1 MFGMVFHNPA
11 AWVGLAAIGAPLLIH
26 LLTRRTPKRII
37 FPTIRFIKKA
47 EANLSSL
54 FRLRH
59 WLLLVVR
66 TLLIMAVLFAFLRPA
81 MNHGSIA
88 VNDPKA
94 QQRAAIII
102 VDGSMSMGYTRGGGG
117 PMARARQAAT
127 KLIDSLGGNDRCNL
141 IVAGGMPH
149 ATFDE
154 PSNNRY
160 QLRLDMQQLKP
171 TLERADFDAA
181 IAEALRQIGPLTG
194 VRKEIHFVSDFQRGN
209 WECVQL
215 GRIPEAITTTFVSVA
230 EANPQNLAITEVRAV
245 PGNPVVDEPVSIVC
259 KVANYGIQPVQTKL
273 TAHIGDEPPIEHP
286 LDLKPGMTVS
296 TTFRIRARKTG
307 FFEATLQLPPD
318 DMPDDNF
325 RHFVLPVADKIEV
338 LVLTDE
344 PAQDNA
350 SSHHFLIRAL
360 DPFAGGRGG
369 TMHCVLRAP
378 DAMTRFDL
386 ARAHLVV
393 ICGAREL
400 SLTSAKLLIEYLGQ
414 GGSLMQFV
422 ASEADKSTLNTLA
435 SLSNKEMVL
444 PFEAGTRVDHAQH
457 GSPAYLAKINY
468 DDPMMRTFR
477 DLPELRD
484 IPFSR
489 YFATRRDKEE
499 GDVLAT
505 YSDGN
510 IAVARQTV
518 QLGTLL
524 LCNFNPT
531 PADGELVK
539 RTLFVPL
546 VHEMTGSLRPQAGV
560 WRSCQIG
567 APCAATVTLDPKD
580 PAPMLY
586 SPAGEQL
593 NAVVEKGKTDAM
605 IIYPRAA
612 ERGFYRVKSGNKLMA
627 AVPVNV
633 DPRES
638 NLDSLSAGQVK
649 DLMGG
654 ARKQFLAANA
664 GKGDELDRLTE
675 GRIVWP
681 WFLLAGMMLLGIEQ
695 FLTTIW
701 RRLGA

>member
-1 MFGMVFHNPA
+1 MFGMIFHNPA
-11 AWVGLAAIGAPLLIH
+11 AWIGLAAIGAPLLIH
-26 LLTRRTPKRII
+26 LLTRRTPKRVI
-37 FPTIRFIKKA
+37 FPTIRFIRKA
-47 EANLSSL
+47 EANLSSI

-59 WLLLVVR
+59 LILLAVR
-66 TLLIMAVLFAFLRPA
+66 TLLIVAVLIAFLRPA
-81 MNHGSIA
+81 VNHGSIA
-88 VNDPKA
+88 VADPKA
-94 QQRAAIII
+94 QQRAAIVI
-102 VDGSMSMGYTRGGGG
+102 VDDSLSMGYSRGGGG

-127 KLIDSLGGNDRCNL
+127 KLIDSLGAGDRANL

-154 PSNNRY
+154 PSDNRY
-160 QLRLDMQQLKP
+160 QLRLDVQQLKP
-171 TLERADFDAA
+171 SLERADLDAA

-194 VRKEIHFVSDFQRGN
+194 VRKEIHFISDFQRAN
-209 WECVQL
+209 WEGVGL
-215 GRIPEAITTTFVSVA
+215 GRIPESITTTFVSVA
-230 EANPQNLAITEVRAV
+230 EANPQNVAIVEARAV
-245 PGNPVVDEPVSIVC
+245 PGNPVVDEPVALVC
-259 KVANYGIQPVQTKL
+259 KVANYGLQPVQTKL

-307 FFEATLQLPPD
+307 LYECTLQLPPD
-318 DMPDDNF
+318 DLPDDNF

-338 LVLTDE
+338 LILTDE

-350 SSHHFLIRAL
+350 APHHFLVRAL
-360 DPFAGGRGG
+360 DPFVGGRGG

-378 DAMTRFDL
+378 DRMTRFDL
-386 ARAHLVV
+386 ARAHLV
-393 ICGAREL
+393 ILCGAREL
-400 SLTSAKLLIEYLGQ
+400 SAASAKLLLEYLGQ
-414 GGSLMQFV
+414 GGSVMQFI
-422 ASEADKSTLNTLA
+422 ASEADKSTLGTLA
-435 SLSNKEMVL
+435 SLSNKELTL
-444 PFEAGTRVDHAQH
+444 PFDVGSRIDHTRH
-457 GSPAYLAKINY
+457 GSPVYLAKINY

-484 IPFSR
+484 IPFAR
-489 YFATRRDKEE
+489 YFATQRDREE

-510 IAVARQTV
+510 IALARQSV

-524 LCNFNPT
+524 VCNFST
-531 PADGELVK
+531 APADGELVK

-546 VHEMTGSLRPQAGV
+546 VHEMTGALRPQAGL
-560 WRSCQIG
+560 WRSYQIG

-586 SPAGEQL
+586 SPSGEQL
-593 NAVVEKGKTDAM
+593 NAVVETGRTDAM
-605 IIYPRAA
+605 IVYPRAV
-612 ERGFYRVKSGNKLMA
+612 ERGFYRVKAGGRLLA
-627 AVPVNV
+627 AMPVNV

-638 NLDSLSAGQVK
+638 NLEALSAGQVK

-654 ARKQFLAANA
+654 SRRQFLAARA
-664 GKGDELDRLTE
+664 GSGDELDRLTE

-681 WFLLAGMMLLGIEQ
+681 WFLLAGMALLGLEQ
-695 FLTTIW
+695 ILTTIW